1 MKRVALYIR
10 VSSDEQAKFGDSIRE
25 QQETLTEYVERHDD
39 MKIVSTYIDDGISGQ
54 KLNRDEFAQLI
65 TDVQGDQ
72 IDLIIFTKLDRWFR
86 SLKHYLNTQDIL
98 EAHNVYWFA
107 VSQPYYDTRTA
118 QGRAFIAQSM
128 TWAELEA
135 QQTSER
141 TIAINISKVK
151 NGEVITGSTP
161 FGYSIKDK
169 HLFPDDNAPIALA
182 IFEYFDQTS
191 SIAGTAKYLKE
202 TFGISRTR
210 PGIRNMLKNR
220 MYIGKYRQNNNYCPA
235 IIPEAL
241 FASVQRKLPLN
252 VKSNNKN
259 DYIFQGLMVCGCC
272 GRKMSAGQATRYGRP
287 RKDGT
292 KKHYPSVSVYK
303 CRYHSTD
310 KRDCPNK
317 KTIKETV
324 LEEYLLDH
332 IKEMIQ
338 FEIVAIENKKKQVID
353 TKARRRKIEEK
364 LARLKAAY
372 LDDVIGL
379 DEYKKDRQELQET
392 LATFKQKP
400 TADIS
405 NKKSDLEELLY
416 SGLFDHYPVLTKL
429 EKKEFWRSF
438 IDSITMDGE
447 RNITVKFLESTY
459 VLTDTDGRASFRR

>member
-25 QQETLTEYVERHDD
+25 QQETLTEYVGHHKD
-39 MKIVSTYIDDGISGQ
+39 MKIAATYIDDGISGQ
-54 KLNRDEFAQLI
+54 KIKRDEFAQLI
-65 TDVQGDQ
+65 SDVQNDQ

-151 NGEVITGSTP
+151 NGEAITGSTP
-161 FGYSIKDK
+161 FGYTIKDK
-169 HLFPDDNAPIALA
+169 HLVPDENAPIALA
-182 IFEYFDQTS
+182 VFEYFDQTS
-191 SIAGTAKYLKE
+191 SVAGTVKYLKE

-220 MYIGKYRQNNNYCPA
+220 MYIGKYRKNDNYCPS
-235 IIPEAL
+235 IIPEVL
-241 FASVQRKLPLN
+241 FESVQRKLPLN

-272 GRKMSAGQATRYGRP
+272 GRKLSAGQATRYGRP
-287 RKDGT
+287 RMDGT
-292 KKHYPSVSVYK
+292 KKQYPSVSTYR
-303 CRYHSTD
+303 CRYHLSD
-310 KRDCPNK
+310 SKDCPNK
-317 KTIKETV
+317 KTVKESV
-324 LEEYLLDH
+324 VEAYLLDH
-332 IKEMIQ
+332 IEELIQ
-338 FEIVAIENKKKQVID
+338 FELIAVENKKKQVID
-353 TKARRRKIEEK
+353 NKARKRKIEEK

-379 DEYKKDRQELQET
+379 DEFKRDRQELQE
-392 LATFKQKP
+392 AMAAFDH
-400 TADIS
+400 TANIS
-405 NKKSDLEELLY
+405 TANKKSDLENLLY
-416 SGLFDHYPVLTKL
+416 SGLFDHYSVLSKL

-438 IDSITMDGE
+438 IDSISMDDE
-447 RNITVKFLESTY
+447 RNLTVKFLESTY
-459 VLTDTDGRASFRR
+459 VLTNTNGRASFRR

>member
-65 TDVQGDQ
+65 TDVKGDQ

-151 NGEVITGSTP
+151 NGEAITGSTP

-191 SIAGTAKYLKE
+191 SIAGTVKYLKE

-235 IIPEAL
+235 IIPETL
-241 FASVQRKLPLN
+241 FDSVQRKLPLN

-259 DYIFQGLMVCGCC
+259 DYIFQGLMVCNCC

-303 CRYHSTD
+303 CRYHISD

-364 LARLKAAY
+364 LDRLKAAY

-400 TADIS
+400 SADIS

-438 IDSITMDGE
+438 IDSITMDGD
-447 RNITVKFLESTY
+447 RNISVKFLESTY